1 MQNEKK
7 WLVAVSGG
15 PDSMALLD
23 MCIQKGMSIFVAH
36 VNYHHRKEA
45 DEEERYVVSYCK
57 ERDIPVSVRNEPF
70 VSHGNF
76 EADARTW
83 RYDFFVKTV
92 KENHLAGVLVAHH
105 MDDLIET
112 YLMMEEKNL
121 EPSYYGLR
129 SEMMYHGILVK
140 RPLLS
145 YTKAQLQK
153 YCDER
158 GIRYYIDSTN
168 LSDEYT
174 RNRIRHSIVEKLS
187 DSERKMFLHE
197 IERKNAEKQERIC
210 RVKTYVHEGEVS
222 LKLYRSMNEEDRYAL
237 LRVLLEKEN
246 ELHRKS
252 RAHLHE
258 IDEILMKKKDFI
270 IDNGETEI
278 VQKDGYF
285 FLHQKSAD
293 YCDVYYNLNDLKECR
308 YAGYAIEKGEPGVFA
323 LTLREDDFPVCIR
336 NVRDSD
342 EIQMRFGKKNVH
354 RFFIDRHIPRF
365 ARKQWPIVEN
375 RHKEVIFVSGLGCDV
390 NHYSVNPDL
399 NVISLFYYSSK

>member
-1 MQNEKK
+1 
-7 WLVAVSGG
+7 
-15 PDSMALLD
+15 MALLD

-174 RNRIRHSIVEKLS
+174 RNRIRHSINKAYDPYDNPHGKRNLYQLGKLPGMNRES
-187 DSERKMFLHE
+187 VLFLNDARF
-197 IERKNAEKQERIC
+197 INTA
-210 RVKTYVHEGEVS
+210 RVIKI
-222 LKLYRSMNEEDRYAL
+222 M
-237 LRVLLEKEN
+237 
-246 ELHRKS
+246 
-252 RAHLHE
+252 AHLDTGDRRFSD
-258 IDEILMKKKDFI
+258 IQNRLKAILF
-270 IDNGETEI
+270 
-278 VQKDGYF
+278 Q
-285 FLHQKSAD
+285 S
-293 YCDVYYNLNDLKECR
+293 
-308 YAGYAIEKGEPGVFA
+308 
-323 LTLREDDFPVCIR
+323 
-336 NVRDSD
+336 
-342 EIQMRFGKKNVH
+342 
-354 RFFIDRHIPRF
+354 
-365 ARKQWPIVEN
+365 
-375 RHKEVIFVSGLGCDV
+375 
-390 NHYSVNPDL
+390 
-399 NVISLFYYSSK
+399 